1 VLNQEIPTIIAA
13 FFLYLIAAIFYIGR
27 LVYQKQGLA
36 RLGRWA
42 ALAGLAANICAAA
55 IRTLTSGH
63 APFANMFEFGIVLV
77 AFVVGSYL
85 WVDLR
90 YGQPALGAF
99 ALPLAVLFSGVFLIF
114 YQEAKPLMP
123 ALKSNWLLA
132 HVITAVIAYGSLA
145 FSFAV
150 ALAHRWRCYLDAR
163 NSSPALLSLVPE
175 PSVLESMMNQSILF
189 AMPFLTL
196 LILTGAVWA
205 EYAWGSYWRWDP
217 KETWS
222 LITWL
227 VYAVYLHGRAVYA
240 WQGRTAVNWA
250 IAGFAI
256 VIFTFIGVNIL
267 LPGLHSYAL

>member
-1 VLNQEIPTIIAA
+1 MLNHEIPAMVTA
-13 FFLYLIAAIFYIGR
+13 FFLYLVATIFYIGH
-27 LVYQKQGLA
+27 LVFLKPGLA
-36 RLGRWA
+36 RIGKWA
-42 ALAGLAANICAAA
+42 ALAGLAANVGAA
-55 IRTLTSGH
+55 ILRTIASGRT
-63 APFANMFEFGIVLV
+63 PFANMYEFGVVLV
-77 AFVVGSYL
+77 AVVVGTYL
-85 WVDLR
+85 WIDFRKAQSV
-90 YGQPALGAF
+90 LGAF
-99 ALPLAVLFSGVFLIF
+99 AMPVAFIFSGVFLLF
-114 YQEAKPLMP
+114 FQEAKPLMP

-132 HVITAVIAYGSLA
+132 HVVTAVIAYGALT

-150 ALAHRWRCYLDAR
+150 ALTHRWRSYLEAKD
-163 NSSPALLSLVPE
+163 NNPALLSLVPE
-175 PSVLESMMNQSILF
+175 PILLENMMHQSILF

-205 EYAWGSYWRWDP
+205 EYAWGTYWRWDP

-240 WQGRTAVNWA
+240 WRGRTAVNWA

-256 VIFTFIGVNIL
+256 MVFTFVGVNIL

>member
-1 VLNQEIPTIIAA
+1 MPNYEIPTMVAA
-13 FFLYLIAAIFYIGR
+13 FFLYFAATILFISH
-27 LVYQKQGLA
+27 LVYLKPYLA
-36 RLGRWA
+36 RVGRWIA
-42 ALAGLAANICAAA
+42 IAGLAANISAAGLRA
-55 IRTLTSGH
+55 LTSGH
-63 APFANMFEFGIVLV
+63 APFANMYEFGIVLV
-77 AFVVGSYL
+77 AVIVGAYL

-90 YGQPALGAF
+90 YGQQALGAF
-99 ALPLAVLFSGVFLIF
+99 ALPVAFLFSGVFLLF

-123 ALKSNWLLA
+123 ALKSNWLVA
-132 HVITAVIAYGSLA
+132 HVTTAVIAYGALA

-150 ALAHRWRCYLDAR
+150 ALMHRWRLYLDAR
-163 NSSPALLSLVPE
+163 DDNPALLSLVPN
-175 PSVLESMMNQSILF
+175 PPALEHMMNQAIVL

-227 VYAVYLHGRAVYA
+227 IYAVYLHGRAVYA
-240 WQGRTAVNWA
+240 WRGQKATNWA
-250 IAGFAI
+250 IAGFII
-256 VIFTFIGVNIL
+256 VVFTFIGVNIL